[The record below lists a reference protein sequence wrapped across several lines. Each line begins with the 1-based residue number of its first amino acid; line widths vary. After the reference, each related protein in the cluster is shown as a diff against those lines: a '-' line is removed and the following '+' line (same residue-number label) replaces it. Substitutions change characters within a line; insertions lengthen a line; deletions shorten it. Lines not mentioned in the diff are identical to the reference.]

1 MPGPELPRAP
11 VKLTPEQLRVKEEM
25 ERRGRMAKALGRIR
39 HKVIVMS
46 GKGGVGK
53 TTVAVNLAASLARRG
68 FDVGL
73 LDMDLTG
80 PDVPLMLGVEG
91 SRFPSSVNLIVP
103 LETADPP
110 LKVVSI
116 AFLLKGQPV
125 VWRGPLKAHA
135 LTQFLGDVAWGDLDF
150 LVVDLPPGTSDEP
163 LAVAENIAD
172 ADGAVIVTTPQAV
185 ATLDVRKS
193 VGFARLLK
201 LRVLG
206 LVENMSGFTCP
217 RCGEHYDVFG
227 HGGGQRLAAEEEVPF
242 LGAIPL
248 DARLVGRGDEGKPFV
263 TSLPGSDAAKAFEA
277 VVERLLLAVN
287 ETSTRPRP
295 EGTTAT

>member
-1 MPGPELPRAP
+1 VPSPELPRAP
-11 VKLTPEQLRVKEEM
+11 VKLTPEQARVREEM
-25 ERRGRMAKALGRIR
+25 ERRARMAKALGRIG
-39 HKVIVMS
+39 HKIIVMS

-68 FDVGL
+68 FKTGL

-80 PDVPLMLGVEG
+80 PDVPLMLGIEG
-91 SRFPSSVNLIVP
+91 GRFPPSVSLIVP
-103 LETADPP
+103 YETKDPP

-116 AFLLKGQPV
+116 SFLLEGDTPV

-163 LAVAENIAD
+163 LAVAENIVD
-172 ADGAVIVTTPQAV
+172 ADGVVIVTTPQAV
-185 ATLDVRKS
+185 STLDVRKS
-193 VGFARLLK
+193 VQFARLMK

-206 LVENMSGFTCP
+206 VVENMSGFVCP
-217 RCGEHYDVFG
+217 HCGERTDLFG
-227 HGGGQRLAAEEEVPF
+227 RGGGERLAADENVPF

-248 DARLVGRGDEGKPFV
+248 DPALLTAGDEGRPFV
-263 TSLPGSDAAKAFEA
+263 VSMPESPAAQSFEA
-277 VVERLLLAVN
+277 AVDQLLMAV
-287 ETSTRPRP
+287 SAPAGRP
-295 EGTTAT
+295 A